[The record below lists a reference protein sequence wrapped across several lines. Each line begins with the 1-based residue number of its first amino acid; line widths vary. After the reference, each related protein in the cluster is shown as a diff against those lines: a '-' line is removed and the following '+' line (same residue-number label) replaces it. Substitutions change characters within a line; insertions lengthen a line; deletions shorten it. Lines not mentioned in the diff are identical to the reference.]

1 LNISRSRSSRW
12 REIGSFSRA
21 EICTLRS
28 QTHSFSTIPHSWLYL
43 PSAEMTLDLEANEVE
58 VKALTSLASVTET
71 TDCRAPY
78 YLDGP
83 THSVDD
89 DAMEGH
95 EIGNNVA

>member
-1 LNISRSRSSRW
+1 
-12 REIGSFSRA
+12 
-21 EICTLRS
+21 
-28 QTHSFSTIPHSWLYL
+28 
-43 PSAEMTLDLEANEVE
+43 MTLDLEANEVE